1 MEERLRSASPRESHK
16 ERGQRDSS
24 EQLPGT
30 VAARDARQDT
40 ATPRRSRGVI
50 GRRVHELLAQRQGT
64 HFHAQVDVDNDD
76 AAAYPEIMAVVGQA
90 RTPPGQPNDL
100 FLAETNGNRFVAET
114 PETFMYDL
122 DGNLVSD
129 GRWTNTWDGENRLI
143 SMETLAS
150 VVSAGVPKQRLEFA
164 YDSQCRRV
172 RKTLLSGY
180 AGGIYSTT
188 NTTAYLYDG
197 WNMVTEI
204 IRNPQSAI
212 PTSGA
217 LISPS
222 PSKGQAA
229 LAGFSAS

>member
-1 MEERLRSASPRESHK
+1 M
-16 ERGQRDSS
+16 
-24 EQLPGT
+24 
-30 VAARDARQDT
+30 
-40 ATPRRSRGVI
+40 
-50 GRRVHELLAQRQGT
+50 
-64 HFHAQVDVDNDD
+64 DNDS
-76 AAAYPEIMAVVGQA
+76 AAAYPEIVAVVGKP
-90 RTPPGQPNDL
+90 RTPPGQTNDL
-100 FLAETNGNRFVAET
+100 FLAETNGNRFVAKT
-114 PETFMYDL
+114 PEQFMYDL
-122 DGNLVSD
+122 DGNLLALRSFSEGGTSD
-129 GRWTNTWDGENRLI
+129 GRWTNVWDGENRLI
-143 SMETLAS
+143 SMETLAG

-164 YDSQCRRV
+164 YDSQWRRV